1 MATDADTLAVRDGE
15 TVATAPSAKPAPD
28 KPKTGIAALID
39 KVVKSR
45 PVRTFI
51 HYNEAGGPL
60 LAAGMSYNAVFATFA
75 SLWLSFSVAGFV
87 IAGSPELQDALFSAI
102 NSVVP
107 GLIAEGG
114 VIDPKDLLG
123 SVGALSWT
131 SAVAVVA
138 LLFTA
143 LGFLASMR
151 DAIRRI
157 FDLPADTMNPV
168 LQKLRDF
175 GLALAFGVLIIVS
188 AGLQI
193 FTNAAIG
200 AVFNILSIDNRSP
213 FAVVVVTVIG
223 NVLVFVVDFITV
235 AAAFRILS
243 AVRIPLRRL
252 LVGAAIGAVGID
264 ILKAAF
270 QLGLIGGVGN
280 NPLLAGFAVFIGL
293 LIFFNFFCQ
302 VLLIAAAWIQVGM
315 KGDGI
320 DARSLSP
327 QQAAAEE
334 ALRLEEARR
343 LVADAN
349 HKKAEDEYRT
359 ARGLRKRLLARRI
372 ERDVRAEAR
381 RRAQVPTSE
390 EMFGK
395 ETADKATTKRP

>member
-1 MATDADTLAVRDGE
+1 MASDAETLAVRDGE
-15 TVATAPSAKPAPD
+15 TVATAPSAKPTPD
-28 KPKTGIAALID
+28 KPKTGIAAVID

-45 PVRTFI
+45 PVRTVI

-60 LAAGMSYNAVFATFA
+60 LAAGMTYNAVFATFA
-75 SLWLSFSVAGFV
+75 SLWLSFSVAGFIV
-87 IAGSPELQDALFSAI
+87 AGSPELQTALFNAI
-102 NSVVP
+102 NGVVP
-107 GLIAEGG
+107 GLVAEDG
-114 VIDPKDLLG
+114 VIDPEDLLG

-157 FDLPADTMNPV
+157 FDLPADTTNPV

-175 GLALAFGVLIIVS
+175 GLALCFGVLIIVS

-193 FTNAAIG
+193 FTNAALD
-200 AVFNILSIDNRSP
+200 AVFNVLGIDNRSL
-213 FAVVVVTVIG
+213 FAVVVATVLG
-223 NVLVFVVDFITV
+223 NALVFLVDFVTV

-243 AVRIPLRRL
+243 AVKIPLRRL
-252 LVGAAIGAVGID
+252 LVGAAIGAVAID

-270 QLGLIGGVGN
+270 GLGLIGGAGN

-302 VLLIAAAWIQVGM
+302 VLLIAASWIQVGM
-315 KGDGI
+315 EEAGI
-320 DARSLSP
+320 EARSLSP
-327 QQAAAEE
+327 QQAEAEE

-349 HKKAEDEYRT
+349 HRKAEEEYRS
-359 ARGLRKRLLARRI
+359 ARGLRKLLLARRI
-372 ERDVRAEAR
+372 RRDVRTEAR
-381 RRAQVPTSE
+381 RRASVPTTE
-390 EMFGK
+390 ELFGK
-395 ETADKATTKRP
+395 EIAERATTKRP